1 MLNKLAF
8 RNARR
13 SAKDYIV
20 YLLTMTVMAAMMFA
34 FDSMALSD
42 SVLSLCE
49 EAAVMGWMI
58 GIASAF
64 IIGILAWLIRY
75 MCRFMLEKRSREFG
89 TYLLL
94 GMNKKQVSRLYM
106 KENLWMGALAFVLGL
121 FAGAFLQQIL
131 MTVFYRVF
139 SMDYPLHVEINGWS
153 MLMTAI
159 VYVLCY
165 VFALFRSRKLFGKM
179 TIADFMNMEKE
190 NEKMKD
196 GRTGIAQFWLF
207 AAVGY
212 FIFYN
217 IMLLRGRY
225 TVWGV
230 CLIVVGFIAA
240 MYLFYYGL
248 SAFFVQYVKKR
259 RAGLYKPGR
268 LFLIR
273 QYVAKLKTMRF
284 TMGTLT
290 LLFTCAIL
298 GGTIA
303 MMFARF
309 QGAALDNSMPFD
321 IIVYS
326 GNPQDSF
333 REEQT
338 AIEEQCREADCSVE
352 KSFVYQIYQ
361 DGSHVMN
368 DYLYTHGD
376 TIQKKYRSPDGSLNE
391 EAVAEDGY
399 EYFDYDTYMKLSDYN
414 TLREMLGYDPV
425 SLGENEYA
433 IQMKSRLTRC
443 MDEEILDREL
453 TVPSGNLHLSDI
465 YTINFSQNGN
475 NGADYLLIVP
485 DEAAASMT
493 PYYASLAV
501 MTRGEAPQQLQTI
514 LENIRLE
521 KNGIPTQNEFYRLQE
536 EGKIDEDLDWEPE
549 TMGGEGSDQI
559 IVCIGNVL
567 VRSEQGA
574 ELKMAM
580 MSLVFPLAYI
590 ALVFLCV
597 AFTILSVQQLS
608 DSSKY
613 RFRYDILSKMGLCR
627 QEVDRMILKQ
637 LFFYYLVPML
647 VSVLL
652 SAVTA
657 VFAGNRFVFYTGAEG
672 NGFYYFI
679 LSVFLFAG
687 IYLIYF
693 GVTYLGFTRNVHQE
707 G

>member
-217 IMLLRGRY
+217 IMLHHAPARTLYGM
-225 TVWGV
+225 G
-230 CLIVVGFIAA
+230 CLPDRCGI
-240 MYLFYYGL
+240 Y
-248 SAFFVQYVKKR
+248 R
-259 RAGLYKPGR
+259 R
-268 LFLIR
+268 
-273 QYVAKLKTMRF
+273 
-284 TMGTLT
+284 
-290 LLFTCAIL
+290 
-298 GGTIA
+298 
-303 MMFARF
+303 
-309 QGAALDNSMPFD
+309 
-321 IIVYS
+321 
-326 GNPQDSF
+326 
-333 REEQT
+333 
-338 AIEEQCREADCSVE
+338 
-352 KSFVYQIYQ
+352 
-361 DGSHVMN
+361 H
-368 DYLYTHGD
+368 
-376 TIQKKYRSPDGSLNE
+376 
-391 EAVAEDGY
+391 
-399 EYFDYDTYMKLSDYN
+399 
-414 TLREMLGYDPV
+414 
-425 SLGENEYA
+425 
-433 IQMKSRLTRC
+433 
-443 MDEEILDREL
+443 
-453 TVPSGNLHLSDI
+453 
-465 YTINFSQNGN
+465 
-475 NGADYLLIVP
+475 
-485 DEAAASMT
+485 
-493 PYYASLAV
+493 
-501 MTRGEAPQQLQTI
+501 
-514 LENIRLE
+514 
-521 KNGIPTQNEFYRLQE
+521 
-536 EGKIDEDLDWEPE
+536 
-549 TMGGEGSDQI
+549 
-559 IVCIGNVL
+559 
-567 VRSEQGA
+567 
-574 ELKMAM
+574 
-580 MSLVFPLAYI
+580 
-590 ALVFLCV
+590 
-597 AFTILSVQQLS
+597 
-608 DSSKY
+608 
-613 RFRYDILSKMGLCR
+613 
-627 QEVDRMILKQ
+627 
-637 LFFYYLVPML
+637 

-652 SAVTA
+652 WTVGLFCSVCEKEAGGTLQAGQTVSHPAVCGEA
-657 VFAGNRFVFYTGAEG
+657 
-672 NGFYYFI
+672 
-679 LSVFLFAG
+679 
-687 IYLIYF
+687 
-693 GVTYLGFTRNVHQE
+693 
-707 G
+707 